1 MFMLSGPFFLQ
12 IINGHLSNL
21 CAMTWTPLIFL
32 ALEGW
37 NQNPNRRWL
46 ALGVL
51 AVSMQILAGHP
62 QYVFYTFLA
71 VLAYERASVARTRK
85 PIRWRIRTARHEHG
99 LEPEKIPTDIVA
111 GHRVERLTIERIA

>member
-1 MFMLSGPFFLQ
+1 MVR
-12 IINGHLSNL
+12 
-21 CAMTWTPLIFL
+21 CADVQDGI
-32 ALEGW
+32 
-37 NQNPNRRWL
+37 
-46 ALGVL
+46 V
-51 AVSMQILAGHP
+51 AGGLD
-62 QYVFYTFLA
+62 FLA